1 MEGPIMHRLL
11 YLLLGTG
18 MLAFSSGASI
28 RAQAPAGDA
37 VHAVSYVDVA
47 PSGRSRMIAAL
58 KQYRDASR
66 KDAGYVRVDLLE
78 QVGRPGHFAVLEAWR
93 DQQAFDAHGTAAH
106 VKQFRDAMQPVRVSG
121 YDERPYRPIS
131 VASPRGAAN
140 GQAVHVV
147 AHVDIAAGGAKIDAP
162 GMLRRL
168 AEASR
173 NDQGCLRFEV
183 LQHAMRA
190 NHFTVVEVWQN
201 QDALDAH
208 VATPHARQYRDELQP
223 VSGSPVDERVYKA
236 VE

>member
-1 MEGPIMHRLL
+1 MYRLL
-11 YLLLGTG
+11 YLLLGIG

-28 RAQAPAGDA
+28 HAQTPAVDA
-37 VHAVSYVDVA
+37 VYAVSYVDVA

-78 QVGRPGHFAVLEAWR
+78 QIGRPGHVTVIEAWR
-93 DQQAFDAHGTAAH
+93 DQQAFDAHGAAAH

-131 VASPRGAAN
+131 VASPRAAAN

-173 NDQGCLRFEV
+173 AEQGCLRFEV
-183 LQHAMRA
+183 LQHVMRA
-190 NHFTVVEVWQN
+190 NHFTVVEVWQT

-208 VATPHARQYRDELQP
+208 AATAHARQYRDELQP

-236 VE
+236 IE

>member
-1 MEGPIMHRLL
+1 MHRLFS
-11 YLLLGTG
+11 LLLGIA

-28 RAQAPAGDA
+28 RAQTPAGDA
-37 VHAVSYVDVA
+37 VYAVSYVDVA

-78 QVGRPGHFAVLEAWR
+78 QVGRPGHFAVIEAWR
-93 DQQAFDAHGTAAH
+93 DPQALEAHGSAAH
-106 VKQFRDAMQPVRVSG
+106 LKQFRDAIQPVRVSG
-121 YDERPYRPIS
+121 YDERPYRSVS
-131 VASPRGAAN
+131 VASPRAAAS

-173 NDQGCLRFEV
+173 SEQGCLRFDI
-183 LQHAMRA
+183 LQHVMRA

-208 VATPHARQYRDELQP
+208 AATAHARQYRDELQP
-223 VSGSPVDERVYKA
+223 VSGSPLDERVYKA
-236 VE
+236 IE

>member
-1 MEGPIMHRLL
+1 MHRLL
-11 YLLLGTG
+11 YLLLGIG
-18 MLAFSSGASI
+18 VLASSSDTPL
-28 RAQAPAGDA
+28 RAQTPAEG
-37 VHAVSYVDVA
+37 VYAVSYVDVM
-47 PSGRSRMIAAL
+47 PSARSRTIAAL

-66 KDAGYVRVDLLE
+66 KQDGYVRIDLLE
-78 QVGRPGHFAVLEAWR
+78 QVGRPGHFTVIEAWR
-93 DQQAFDAHGTAAH
+93 DQQTFDARGTAAH
-106 VKQFRDAMQPVRVSG
+106 GKQFRDAMQPVRVSG

-131 VASPRGAAN
+131 VAPPRAAAG
-140 GQAVHVV
+140 GQAVYVV

-201 QDALDAH
+201 EDALDAH
-208 VATPHARQYRDELQP
+208 AATAHARQYRDELQP
-223 VSGSPVDERVYKA
+223 ISGSPVDERVYKA
-236 VE
+236 IDS

>member
-1 MEGPIMHRLL
+1 MHRLL
-11 YLLLGTG
+11 YLLLGLG
-18 MLAFSSGASI
+18 MLALSTDVPI
-28 RAQAPAGDA
+28 RAQTPAGDG
-37 VHAVSYVDVA
+37 VYAVSYVDVA

-66 KDAGYVRVDLLE
+66 KDAGYLRVDLLE
-78 QVGRPGHFAVLEAWR
+78 QVGRPGHFTVIEAWR
-93 DQQAFDAHGTAAH
+93 DQQALDAHGSAAH
-106 VKQFRDAMQPVRVSG
+106 VKQFRDTIQPVRVSG
-121 YDERPYRPIS
+121 YDERPYRAIS
-131 VASPRGAAN
+131 TASPRGAGN

-208 VATPHARQYRDELQP
+208 AATAHARQYRDQLQP
-223 VSGSPVDERVYKA
+223 VSGSPLDERVYKA
-236 VE
+236 IE

>member
-1 MEGPIMHRLL
+1 MEGLTMHRLL
-11 YLLLGTG
+11 YLLLGIG
-18 MLAFSSGASI
+18 ILSFSSDTPI
-28 RAQAPAGDA
+28 RAQTPAGDA
-37 VHAVSYVDVA
+37 VYAVSYVDA
-47 PSGRSRMIAAL
+47 TPSGRSRMIAAL

-78 QVGRPGHFAVLEAWR
+78 QVGRPGHFAVIEAWR
-93 DQQAFDAHGTAAH
+93 DQQAFDAHGSAAH
-106 VKQFRDAMQPVRVSG
+106 VQQFRDAIRPVRVSG

-131 VASPRGAAN
+131 VASPRAAAG
-140 GQAVHVV
+140 GQAVQVV
-147 AHVDIAAGGAKIDAP
+147 AHVDIAAGGAKIDAA

-173 NDQGCLRFEV
+173 NDQGSLLFEV

-208 VATPHARQYRDELQP
+208 AAAAHARQYRDELQP
-223 VSGSPVDERVYKA
+223 VSGSPLDERVYKA
-236 VE
+236 IE